1 MPTGALTS
9 ITPTQQV
16 DYARWSVSAT
26 HAFRKAV
33 EEHDE
38 QAIAALLADD
48 VVFTSPVA
56 FKPYVGKP
64 ITAAIL
70 RGVLRVFVDF
80 RYIREI
86 NDSDGHEHA
95 FEFEAGIAG
104 APGVTVNGCD
114 FLHINDDGLID
125 DFKVMVR
132 PLSGAT
138 ALSEA
143 MAAQFPRIQQE
154 ALELAGQFAKA

>member
-1 MPTGALTS
+1 MHP
-9 ITPTQQV
+9 
-16 DYARWSVSAT
+16 
-26 HAFRKAV
+26 FRKAV
-33 EEHDE
+33 EDRDE
-38 QAIAALLADD
+38 AAIQALLSDD

-70 RGVLRVFVDF
+70 CGVLRVFEDF
-80 RYIREI
+80 RYVREI
-86 NDSDGHEHA
+86 HDSESGHHA
-95 FEFEAGIAG
+95 LEFETGIVG
-104 APGVTVNGCD
+104 ADVTVNGCD
-114 FLHINDDGLID
+114 FLHVNDEGLID

-132 PLSGAT
+132 PLSGAK

-154 ALELAGQFAKA
+154 AVELAAQFASA